1 MEPEPVTP
9 AAPAE
14 APVATVGSG
23 PDTALAPQAE
33 ATTAAVGTPSAAPAG
48 PALMPQAG
56 VVPLSWYLILSAIL
70 FSVGVVGVLVKRNPI
85 VIFMCVELML
95 NAVNLSFIAFS
106 KYLGHGGGQMFAIF
120 VMAVAAAEVA
130 VGLGI
135 LISIFR
141 SRENINV
148 DEVNL
153 MRG

>member
-1 MEPEPVTP
+1 MEPMSAEMGAV
-9 AAPAE
+9 AAPATS
-14 APVATVGSG
+14 AVVGVPVEPMMSMLPVN
-23 PDTALAPQAE
+23 
-33 ATTAAVGTPSAAPAG
+33 
-48 PALMPQAG
+48 G
-56 VVPLSWYLILSAIL
+56 VVPLGWYLILSAIL
-70 FSVGVVGVLVKRNPI
+70 FAVGVVGVLVKRNPI

-95 NAVNLSFIAFS
+95 NAVNLSFIAFG
-106 KYLGHGGGQMFAIF
+106 KYLGHTGGQMFAIF

-148 DEVNL
+148 DEVNV